1 MPQYRH
7 DYGQSEKEWSGDKE
21 QIVKMVATHSRD
33 MQKVSD
39 GGQSPI
45 GRLTHS
51 GRNGSWRSFLED
63 CRLDR
68 SFRPARSTRLTHFEP
83 ATSRTVRFARPNILF
98 YDEHVIDLYRRICAL
113 YRMG

>member
-51 GRNGSWRSFLED
+51 GRNGSWRNFLED

-68 SFRPARSTRLTHFEP
+68 SFTGRAAFSASSRAFDLNGAARTAKTNQSSPIIPPA
-83 ATSRTVRFARPNILF
+83 
-98 YDEHVIDLYRRICAL
+98 
-113 YRMG
+113 

>member
-1 MPQYRH
+1 MPQYQH

-68 SFRPARSTRLTHFEP
+68 SFRPARSTR
-83 ATSRTVRFARPNILF
+83 
-98 YDEHVIDLYRRICAL
+98 
-113 YRMG
+113 

>member
-1 MPQYRH
+1 
-7 DYGQSEKEWSGDKE
+7 
-21 QIVKMVATHSRD
+21 MVATHSRD

-68 SFRPARSTRLTHFEP
+68 SFTAGTLYLVDPLSRRRAEQSTLLALTSYST
-83 ATSRTVRFARPNILF
+83 TST
-98 YDEHVIDLYRRICAL
+98 
-113 YRMG
+113 